1 MGANITSV
9 TWRSATTMGN
19 SYWRGGKRSVPRP
32 YGEAMARELDYAPI
46 PQAVVVVDLLL
57 PVR

>member
-19 SYWRGGKRSVPRP
+19 SCGQGGRRFVPRP
-32 YGEAMARELDYAPI
+32 YGEAMARELDYSPI
-46 PQAVVVVDLLL
+46 PQAVVDRLL